1 MEPPA
6 TDRTKRQTSHE
17 FSKKLIKLT
26 VAGGV
31 AFWVVDF
38 AISLSPISA
47 EYMAAFSISS
57 LPLALVE
64 AFVGGLVIAFCV
76 SFFLLRFFDKIP
88 TKNPILKV
96 LDSQLCCHSRYR
108 SPFNF
113 WQSKQCLC
121 LPFNRH
127 SNEHS
132 KDSRSWNSYWLSIQ
146 KAVRISLILL
156 VLNPFVYA
164 TRRPHQPFTFF
175 LGLEISGLGKT

>member
-1 MEPPA
+1 M
-6 TDRTKRQTSHE
+6 
-17 FSKKLIKLT
+17 
-26 VAGGV
+26 
-31 AFWVVDF
+31 
-38 AISLSPISA
+38 SLSPISA

-64 AFVGGLVIAFCV
+64 ALVGGLIIACFV

-96 LDSQLCCHSRYR
+96 LDSQLCRHSRYR

-121 LPFNRH
+121 LPFSRH

-146 KAVRISLILL
+146 KAVRTDL
-156 VLNPFVYA
+156 VLDCTRILTFLKVKFVKL
-164 TRRPHQPFTFF
+164 FVFS
-175 LGLEISGLGKT
+175 LV